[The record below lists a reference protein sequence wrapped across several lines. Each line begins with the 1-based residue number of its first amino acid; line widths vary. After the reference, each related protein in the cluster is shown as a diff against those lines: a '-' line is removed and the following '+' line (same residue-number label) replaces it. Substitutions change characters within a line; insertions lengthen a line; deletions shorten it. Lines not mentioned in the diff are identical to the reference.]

1 MPLPEL
7 LLIEKIRAMAH
18 RSLAGRRTWAATS
31 GTILHGIGDDCA
43 ILAGSKTHDLL
54 LTTDLSIEG
63 IHFRLDWHPPESVGH
78 RCLARGL
85 SDVAAMGGEPTA
97 AFLSLA
103 LPDRLQ
109 QKWVDGFF
117 TGLHGLARRYGVSL
131 AGGDI
136 AANPRGVAADIVVL
150 GRVPK
155 GKAVLRSGARPGDLI
170 YVTGILGRSA
180 AVLARL
186 RKQNQTRTS
195 QSSSDFSSAH
205 FFPTPRLEVGQWLMR
220 NRRATAMIDISD
232 GLSTDLAHIAAESRV
247 GAKLFRGA
255 IPYGHPQPRSRGNQ
269 AARRK
274 YEKEDARRLD
284 FALHGGE
291 DYELLF
297 TASPNQK
304 IPAAIAGTRITCI
317 GEMGRQKAGSTPIV
331 LVDEKGRVEPF
342 EGRGWEHFSSSTR
355 RKK

>member
-7 LLIEKIRAMAH
+7 PLIKRIRTMAGKTPPKD
-18 RSLAGRRTWAATS
+18 RAL

-63 IHFRLDWHPPESVGH
+63 IHFRFDWHPPESVGH

-85 SDVAAMGGEPTA
+85 SDIAAMGGEPTA

-103 LPDRLQ
+103 MPDRLPQ
-109 QKWVDGFF
+109 NWLDRFF
-117 TGLHGLARRYGVSL
+117 TGFHRLARRYGVSL

-136 AANPRGVAADIVVL
+136 AANPTAVAADIVVL
-150 GRVPK
+150 GRVSK

-170 YVTGILGRSA
+170 YVTGVLGRSA
-180 AVLARL
+180 SVLAQL
-186 RKQNQTRTS
+186 RRQNQTRTS
-195 QSSSDFSSAH
+195 NVFSDLGSAH

-220 NRRATAMIDISD
+220 NRRATALIDISD

-247 GAKLFRGA
+247 GAKLFRGD
-255 IPYGHPQPRSRGNQ
+255 IPYDHPQQPNRANQ

-297 TASPNQK
+297 TASPKQR

-317 GEMGRQKAGSTPIV
+317 GEIGRQKAGSAPIV
-331 LVDEKGRVEPF
+331 LVDEKGGIEPF
-342 EGRGWEHFSSSTR
+342 EDRGWEHFSSFTR
-355 RKK
+355 REK